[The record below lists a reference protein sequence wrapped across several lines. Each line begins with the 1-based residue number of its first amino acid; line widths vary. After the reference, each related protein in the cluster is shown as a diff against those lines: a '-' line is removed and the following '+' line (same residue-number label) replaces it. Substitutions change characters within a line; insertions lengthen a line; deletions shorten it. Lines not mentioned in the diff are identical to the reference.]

1 MSEDK
6 IRSKALTLVIILLA
20 VALYNN
26 YRMKQELNN
35 LRSEMSSME
44 AVLRNEINGVRNDA
58 DRKYESV
65 TKMMEQEAS
74 LFSDTSIRLGMQD
87 GKLVVTMR
95 AVPKALEKN
104 ETVTASLTADG
115 TVYRQ
120 ALDAENQA
128 QFMLEPAEWLEP
140 AFVIESDTGYRQEI
154 LKPVYAVN
162 TMLTRVECDFYDYE
176 ANDEGRFHFWITG
189 NTDGNPFEEDEITM
203 AEAKIAANGMV
214 ENPGGNGGS
223 HQGSGHSQAVTEAQ
237 AVEVQPAAY
246 DQLAGE
252 DLTLT
257 KLSGEADKIVGYRID
272 VSDYIGRKDNVNY
285 EVYLRITLKNGL
297 QYVTGGPLVS
307 FASTENSSSRSGG
320 SENLAPVLD
329 F

>member
-1 MSEDK
+1 
-6 IRSKALTLVIILLA
+6 
-20 VALYNN
+20 
-26 YRMKQELNN
+26 
-35 LRSEMSSME
+35 
-44 AVLRNEINGVRNDA
+44 
-58 DRKYESV
+58 
-65 TKMMEQEAS
+65 MEQEAS
-74 LFSDTSIRLGMQD
+74 LFSDTSINMGMQD

-140 AFVIESDTGYRQEI
+140 AFVIESETGYRQEI
-154 LKPVYAVN
+154 LKPVYTVN
-162 TMLTRVECDFYDYE
+162 TMMARAECDFYDSE
-176 ANDEGRFHFWITG
+176 ANDEGLFHFWITG
-189 NTDGNPFEEDEITM
+189 NADGNPFEEDEIAM

-214 ENPGGNGGS
+214 ESPGGNGGS
-223 HQGSGHSQAVTEAQ
+223 HQESGYSQAVTEAQ

-257 KLSGEADKIVGYRID
+257 KLSGETEKIVGYRID

-320 SENLAPVLD
+320 SENLAPVLRD
-329 F
+329 AEY

>member
-6 IRSKALTLVIILLA
+6 IRSKALVLVIILLA

-26 YRMKQELNN
+26 YHMKQELNN

-58 DRKYESV
+58 DHKYESV
-65 TKMMEQEAS
+65 AKKIEQEAS
-74 LFSDTSIRLGMQD
+74 LFSDTSINMGMQD
-87 GKLVVTMR
+87 GKLLVTMR

-128 QFMLEPAEWLEP
+128 QFMLKPAEWLEP
-140 AFVIESDTGYRQEI
+140 AFVIESETGYRQEI
-154 LKPVYAVN
+154 LKPVYTVN
-162 TMLTRVECDFYDYE
+162 TMLARAECDFYDSG
-176 ANDEGRFHFWITG
+176 ANDEGMFHFWITG
-189 NTDGNPFEEDEITM
+189 NADGNPFEEDEITM
-203 AEAKIAANGMV
+203 AEAKIAANGMA
-214 ENPGGNGGS
+214 ESPGGNGGS
-223 HQGSGHSQAVTEAQ
+223 HQESGYSQAVSEAQ
-237 AVEVQPAAY
+237 VVEVQPA
-246 DQLAGE
+246 
-252 DLTLT
+252 
-257 KLSGEADKIVGYRID
+257 SGGTDKIVGYRID

-297 QYVTGGPLVS
+297 QYVTGGPLIS
-307 FASTENSSSRSGG
+307 FTSTENSSSRSGG
-320 SENLAPVLD
+320 SENLVPVLD

>member
-6 IRSKALTLVIILLA
+6 IRSKALALVIILLA

-35 LRSEMSSME
+35 MRSEMSSME

-58 DRKYESV
+58 DHKYESV
-65 TKMMEQEAS
+65 AKKIEQEAS
-74 LFSDTSIRLGMQD
+74 LFSDTSINMTMQ
-87 GKLVVTMR
+87 

-140 AFVIESDTGYRQEI
+140 AFVIESETGYRQEI
-154 LKPVYAVN
+154 LKPVYTVN
-162 TMLTRVECDFYDYE
+162 TMLARAECDFYDSG
-176 ANDEGRFHFWITG
+176 ANDEGMFHFWITG
-189 NTDGNPFEEDEITM
+189 NTDGNPFEEDEIAM
-203 AEAKIAANGMV
+203 AEAKIAANGMA
-214 ENPGGNGGS
+214 ESPGGNGGS
-223 HQGSGHSQAVTEAQ
+223 HQESGYSQAVSEAQ
-237 AVEVQPAAY
+237 VVEVQPAAY

-257 KLSGEADKIVGYRID
+257 KLSGGTDKIVGYRID

-297 QYVTGGPLVS
+297 QYVTGGPLIS

-320 SENLAPVLD
+320 SENLVPVLD